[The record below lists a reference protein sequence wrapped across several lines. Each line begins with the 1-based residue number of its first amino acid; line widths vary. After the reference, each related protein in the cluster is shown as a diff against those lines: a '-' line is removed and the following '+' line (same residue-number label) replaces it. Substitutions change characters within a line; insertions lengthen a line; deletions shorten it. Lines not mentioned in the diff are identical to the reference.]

1 LSDGIHQIVDCCLAG
16 DQVAMRELV
25 DRYKGPVFG
34 LCFRML
40 NHRQDAEDV
49 AQEALIRMLK
59 SLKTW
64 DRTRDFEPWLLA
76 IAGNRC
82 RTALSKRMR
91 RPAAQQLIDAIP
103 ESNDNLQAAEQL
115 AEEVQLG
122 LSGLRDQY
130 REAFVLFHQHE
141 LTYEEIATA
150 LERPLGTV
158 KTWIHRARRE
168 IIDFLR
174 KRESVMEPN
183 HNEMR

>member
-1 LSDGIHQIVDCCLAG
+1 MSEGIHQLVDRCHAG
-16 DQVAMRELV
+16 DQIAMREMV

-34 LCFRML
+34 LCYRML
-40 NHRQDAEDV
+40 HHRQDAEDV
-49 AQEALIRMLK
+49 AQESLIRMLK
-59 SLKTW
+59 SLKNW

-82 RTALSKRMR
+82 RTALAKRVK

-103 ESNDNLQAAEQL
+103 ESNNNMQAAEQL

-141 LTYEEIATA
+141 LTYEEIAAA

-174 KRESVMEPN
+174 KRETAMETN
-183 HNEMR
+183 HNEVR